1 MANTIDALM
10 KTSYA
15 LGVNIF
21 RIIAEYI
28 GISYLALNVIVFCII
43 GPLVF
48 FVMLFIIIQMHY
60 KLKYKVNIV
69 DK

>member
-1 MANTIDALM
+1 MKDNLINGVFKLCVEALELLAKKVGM
-10 KTSYA
+10 TYEE
-15 LGVNIF
+15 VNIW
-21 RIIAEYI
+21 I
-28 GISYLALNVIVFCII
+28 FCII
-43 GPLVF
+43 EPLVF